1 MARMQTD
8 TQAGRPFLISIIGY
22 LELLLGFFG
31 LIWAAVTFFS
41 VWFAGAGAGGFF
53 VGLGVGGFVLLVA
66 FITMAV
72 GYGFLG
78 GAGWA
83 WTLAVA
89 ISAIDLIVGIVQLF
103 GLSIPTLRIG
113 VIGIGGFTGV
123 GTIIISGLVLFY
135 LSRPNVRGFF
145 GK

>member
-1 MARMQTD
+1 MRTD
-8 TQAGRPFLISIIGY
+8 TEVSGRPFLVSIIGF
-22 LELLLGFFG
+22 LEVILGFFG
-31 LIWAAVTFFS
+31 LIWALVTFFS

-66 FITMAV
+66 LVTMAV

-78 GAGWA
+78 GAPWA
-83 WTLAVA
+83 WTLAVV
-89 ISAIDLIVGIVQLF
+89 ISAIDLIVGIAQIF
-103 GLSIPTLRIG
+103 GLGLPTLRIG

-123 GTIIISGLVLFY
+123 GTLIISGLVLFY
-135 LSRPNVRGFF
+135 LYRPNVKSFF